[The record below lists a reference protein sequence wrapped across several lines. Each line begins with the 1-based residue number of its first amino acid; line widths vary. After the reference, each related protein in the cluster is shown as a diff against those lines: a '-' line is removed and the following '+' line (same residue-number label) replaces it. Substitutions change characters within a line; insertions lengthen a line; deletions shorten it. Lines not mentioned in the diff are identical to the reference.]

1 MQTAKRRT
9 KPRIAEML
17 PVKKL
22 LSLREACS
30 YMDLSQNNFETMVAE
45 NGLSI
50 YTLPVRNGGKRSNAK
65 YYKIT
70 ELDEIILDNP
80 IIKKVK

>member
-1 MQTAKRRT
+1 MQAAKRRT

-17 PVKKL
+17 PVKNR
-22 LSLREACS
+22 LSLREACA
-30 YMDLSQNNFETMVAE
+30 YMDLSQNNFERLVAE

-50 YTLPVRNGGKRSNAK
+50 YGLPVRNGGKRSNAK
-65 YYKIT
+65 YYLVS